1 MSRSRTP
8 KKKSEKRKRADRHHQ
23 EVQAQ
28 RFEVVPTDVVQ
39 MASTEAGREMRDEAR
54 MRGLQRGDWSRE
66 QRIKGDS
73 KGKTDGK
80 SKTKDKDKGKGKSWR
95 QRGQV
100 RGQVSQELWDL
111 MEGANIVKQ
120 CRLSVGQVPRKRT
133 RTGPLPGS
141 IHTTAAQ
148 SRGRAAT
155 RSQPKLARGSDG
167 DIGSAWHEPA
177 AETAAGPPK
186 VPLVAGPS
194 VPPPA
199 APMGPPAIK
208 SGRPASRGEG
218 GKSEEGEGGGGRGGD
233 GAKKRIRFPGCG
245 GCSGCGFWGS
255 RAASQ
260 FATCPG
266 GRAAKS
272 GADEEAAAEEEPLPD
287 AEAAEAVKLEEP
299 SPEAEAAAPPAE
311 AMELGGSALFVC
323 SCLRWLRCH
332 LRQLQFLSF
341 NFNYNLAD
349 CAT

>member
-73 KGKTDGK
+73 KGMTDGK

-148 SRGRAAT
+148 SCGRAAT
-155 RSQPKLARGSDG
+155 RSQAQACAWLRRGHWLGVARTCCG
-167 DIGSAWHEPA
+167 DSGWA
-177 AETAAGPPK
+177 AQGAAGGGTERSS
-186 VPLVAGPS
+186 AGRS
-194 VPPPA
+194 H
-199 APMGPPAIK
+199 
-208 SGRPASRGEG
+208 
-218 GKSEEGEGGGGRGGD
+218 
-233 GAKKRIRFPGCG
+233 
-245 GCSGCGFWGS
+245 GS
-255 RAASQ
+255 
-260 FATCPG
+260 TC
-266 GRAAKS
+266 
-272 GADEEAAAEEEPLPD
+272 
-287 AEAAEAVKLEEP
+287 
-299 SPEAEAAAPPAE
+299 
-311 AMELGGSALFVC
+311 
-323 SCLRWLRCH
+323 
-332 LRQLQFLSF
+332 
-341 NFNYNLAD
+341 N
-349 CAT
+349 